1 MDKLDILYNKIK
13 NYYINN
19 NDNIDINNQNK
30 TKEYVKNYIQKS
42 LDYQV
47 EHLYDDFY
55 KKKFVYQI
63 KEIDKQNRY
72 ILVNLLKDYKFN
84 EPLKTNM
91 FIVNDY

>member
-1 MDKLDILYNKIK
+1 MDKLDILYNRIQTY
-13 NYYINN
+13 NIHINN
-19 NDNIDINNQNK
+19 DIDINDQNK

-42 LDYQV
+42 LNYQV

-55 KKKFVYQI
+55 TKKFVYQI

-84 EPLKTNM
+84 KPLKPNM

>member
-1 MDKLDILYNKIK
+1 MDKLDILYNRIQSY
-13 NYYINN
+13 NIHII
-19 NDNIDINNQNK
+19 DNIDINNQNEIK
-30 TKEYVKNYIQKS
+30 KYVKNYIQNS
-42 LDYQV
+42 LKYQV

-55 KKKFVYQI
+55 TKKFAYQI

-84 EPLKTNM
+84 EPLKRNM